1 MLCLWVIILIIIHKS
16 SVKTF
21 QAKDKNDYILFLIS
35 YLLGPIF
42 TIYGYLKI
50 KGYQDQRLSN
60 AMNHWWISW

>member
-1 MLCLWVIILIIIHKS
+1 MKIIIISLLNYVCELLFLLLYITS

-50 KGYQDQRLSN
+50 KGYQEMQ
-60 AMNHWWISW
+60 